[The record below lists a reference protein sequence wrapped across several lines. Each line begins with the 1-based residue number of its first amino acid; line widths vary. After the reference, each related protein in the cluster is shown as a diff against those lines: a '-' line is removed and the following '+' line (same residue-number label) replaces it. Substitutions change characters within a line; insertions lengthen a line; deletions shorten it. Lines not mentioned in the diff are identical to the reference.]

1 MARNEWWR
9 VAVAAAI
16 ALGGCGRGAGQAP
29 PAEGRPIR
37 REAAEQSPPG
47 PSRTIKTVREAA
59 VAGLFYPGD
68 EKELA
73 REVDKLLAAAKPAGI
88 KGLRGLVAPHAGY
101 AFSGPTA
108 AIAYKQLEGRP
119 IRTVVV
125 MSPSHY
131 ALFDGVYVPE
141 VDAYATPLGRIL
153 LSPLAQTLAA
163 SRPFTA
169 RPDCRVMR
177 PGWWRQSPL
186 KAPPP
191 GEDRP
196 DTWEHSLEVQ
206 LPFLQRVLK
215 DFELVPVE
223 FGEADAA
230 AIEAAAKL
238 LAARLDERTLLV
250 ASSDLSHQ
258 LPQEAAN
265 KLDTACIEA
274 ICKLDPDGIAERQA
288 CGRLPIRTLIHVARQ
303 KGWKARLLDYRT
315 SGDTSGD
322 RSAVVG
328 YAAIAF
334 FDQQETPTAE
344 AAPSAEFTPEERK
357 RLVELAR
364 KTVEAAVRG
373 RELPEVELAQWPAK
387 MAGPRGC
394 FVTLNKNGQLRGC
407 IGHIVPQEP
416 LVRAVSQNA
425 VAAALKDTR
434 FQPVAPAELDRIEI
448 EISVLTIP
456 RRLEFQSPEDLVA
469 KLRPRVDGV
478 VLQVGRR
485 LATYLPQVWEKIP
498 DKETFMSELAEKAG
512 LPPTAWKSPEAVVL
526 TYQAEVFEEKPGGK
540 QPR

>member
-1 MARNEWWR
+1 MARNGWWR
-9 VAVAAAI
+9 VAAAAAI

-29 PAEGRPIR
+29 PAVGQPTRQ
-37 REAAEQSPPG
+37 EAAQQSPLHKTRP
-47 PSRTIKTVREAA
+47 IKTVREAA
-59 VAGLFYPGD
+59 VAGLFYPGQ
-68 EKELA
+68 EKDLA
-73 REVDKLLAAAKPAGI
+73 REVDRLLAAAKPAGI

-101 AFSGPTA
+101 EFSGPTA

-131 ALFDGVYVPE
+131 ALFEGAYVPN
-141 VDAYATPLGRIL
+141 VDAYATPLGRI
-153 LSPLAQTLAA
+153 PLAPAAETLAGT
-163 SRPFTA
+163 RPFTA
-169 RPDCRVMR
+169 EPACRVMR
-177 PGWWRQSPL
+177 PPWWRQSPL
-186 KAPPP
+186 EAPPR
-191 GEDRP
+191 GEDKP

-215 DFELVPVE
+215 EFELVPVE
-223 FGEADAA
+223 FGEADEAA
-230 AIEAAAKL
+230 VEAAAKV
-238 LAARLDERTLLV
+238 LAARLDDRTLLV

-258 LPQEAAN
+258 LPQETAN

-274 ICKLDPDGIAERQA
+274 ICKLNPGGIAEEQA
-288 CGRLPIRTLIHVARQ
+288 CGRVPIRTLIHVARQ
-303 KGWKARLLDYRT
+303 KGWKAKLLDYRT
-315 SGDTSGD
+315 SGDASGD

-334 FDQQETPTAE
+334 FDEQERPAAE

-357 RLVELAR
+357 LLVELAR
-364 KTVEAAVRG
+364 RTVEAAVRG
-373 RELPEVELAQWPAK
+373 RELPEVELAAWPAK
-387 MAGPRGC
+387 MAAPRAC
-394 FVTLNKNGQLRGC
+394 FVTLNKSGQLRGC
-407 IGHIVPQEP
+407 VGHLVPQEP

-434 FQPVAPAELDRIEI
+434 FQPVTPAELDRIEI

-456 RRLEFQSPEDLVA
+456 RRLEFQSPEDLLA

-478 VLQVGRR
+478 ILQVGRR

-512 LPPTAWKSPEAVVL
+512 LPPSAWKSPEAVVL
-526 TYQAEVFEEKPGGK
+526 TYQAEVF
-540 QPR
+540 